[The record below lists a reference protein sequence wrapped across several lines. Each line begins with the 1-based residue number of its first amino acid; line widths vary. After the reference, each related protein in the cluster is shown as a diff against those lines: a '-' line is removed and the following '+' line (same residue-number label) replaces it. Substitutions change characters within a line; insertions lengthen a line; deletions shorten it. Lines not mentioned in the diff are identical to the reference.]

1 MNPIFSWFSGRE
13 VRPEPTPP
21 EPRDTRVR
29 ILLPVSGGPNA
40 PAALG
45 ILPGLASPDHR
56 ITVLNVRRPGK
67 PRLEGLAEGF
77 SGLPDLRVSEVVA
90 NDVGRTIV
98 DATADAD
105 LLVLGASEGGPP
117 LAGFTLDLVR
127 RSACASIVVRRRRDA
142 RRLGRDGPRALVVAQ
157 SWPGARVALDDAIRW
172 ARAGSVSQ
180 HLLIGGAEEDESLDL
195 ELTPARTGF
204 GRIRSSHHEPRPLD
218 ALEVVEE
225 VQRGR
230 HDLVV
235 VAADAD
241 RMEDEQAWIDVLA
254 EVAPCAV
261 VVVFARRA
269 GPPTRRRRAL
279 AGSV

>member
-13 VRPEPTPP
+13 VRPEPTPQ
-21 EPRDTRVR
+21 EPRDARVR

-45 ILPGLASPDHR
+45 ILPGLASRDHR

-67 PRLEGLAEGF
+67 PRLEGLTQSF
-77 SGLPDLRVSEVVA
+77 SGLPDLRVHEVVA
-90 NDVGRTIV
+90 SDVARTIV
-98 DATADAD
+98 EATASAD

-157 SWPGARVALDDAIRW
+157 SWPGARIALDDAIRW

-195 ELTPARTGF
+195 EL

-218 ALEVVEE
+218 ALDVVEE

-241 RMEDEQAWIDVLA
+241 RIEDEQAWVDVLA

-279 AGSV
+279 AGSI